1 VENVLKNLHGVL
13 EVDVKLID
21 TKLGEAKVLYDPAE
35 VSLNEL
41 KQVIPLANG
50 PRHSFAVIAFADKEQ
65 EKTKG
70 SL

>member
-1 VENVLKNLHGVL
+1 MENILKNHHGVL

-21 TKLGEAKVLYDPAE
+21 TKLGEATVVYDPAE
-35 VSLNEL
+35 VSLKEL
-41 KQVIPLANG
+41 KQVMFLASG

-65 EKTKG
+65 EKMKG